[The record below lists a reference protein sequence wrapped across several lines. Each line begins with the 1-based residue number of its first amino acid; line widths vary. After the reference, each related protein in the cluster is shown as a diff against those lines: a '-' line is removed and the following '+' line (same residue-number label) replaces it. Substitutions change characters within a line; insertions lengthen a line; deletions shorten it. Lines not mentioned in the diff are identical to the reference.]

1 MQTYQQVSDL
11 IDEKLPTASFPLITA
26 EEHREVE
33 KAILNFA
40 RDQWLPGDIKEID
53 CTNDYIASNFTST
66 GFGIGERAGWAI
78 CNGLNGT
85 KNRIGRVSV
94 GYGGPGAYGAN
105 RDPLLP
111 SVTPTFTSIGGDMN
125 NPVVDG
131 LKDAVVVSHTHPIRT
146 GNAGVGV
153 YGPVVYYGKQSR
165 QEGSLGGGGGQVWT
179 DTISADSTGVS
190 GTNKNMQPY
199 IVTLFIQKL

>member
-131 LKDAVVVSHTHPIRT
+131 LKDAVVVSHSHGIAGGALKT
-146 GNAGVGV
+146 GGP
-153 YGPVVYYGKQSR
+153 YGLKYATEFKFDSNYST
-165 QEGSLGGGGGQVWT
+165 E
-179 DTISADSTGVS
+179 STGVS

-199 IVTLFIQKL
+199 IVTLFIQKLPNP